1 MRPMHVLR
9 VSGLCECVAGH
20 FNMPNGYNFIGYGH
34 YHWMLKSDVTS
45 HYHNR
50 SRTILIRC
58 LIMGATVLCTRNIH
72 LAKAE
77 LICSS
82 QTVFCLLGKNL
93 RL

>member
-9 VSGLCECVAGH
+9 VSGRCECVAGH

-50 SRTILIRC
+50 SRTILIPC
-58 LIMGATVLCTRNIH
+58 LIIYGCWAQRAVPAISTLP
-72 LAKAE
+72 
-77 LICSS
+77 
-82 QTVFCLLGKNL
+82 
-93 RL
+93 RLN